1 MNRRQFLQH
10 TGFATASTLAAVGTH
25 GWVARSFAK
34 DSVSNQSAQS
44 KRLIAIFL
52 RGAVDGLNVV
62 VPYRETAYYQNRP
75 RIAIPQPSQAGGAL
89 DLDGQFGLH
98 PALADLMPLWQ
109 QKSLAF
115 IHAAGSP
122 DPTRSHF
129 EAQDKM
135 ERGIL
140 DSSADTQDG
149 WMNRLLGIM
158 SGRNPIQAVNV
169 GNTTPR
175 ILAGRIPV
183 ATLAT
188 GRGATRP
195 LPLDRPSVAAAFDN
209 LYGNSDSLGQAYK
222 EGRLARTALLSN
234 LDAETKMAN
243 NGAPLPN
250 GFASDARR
258 LAQIMVKDSRVKLGF
273 MALGGWDTHVNQGA
287 SQGQLARNLAQVGK
301 GLAALQMALGPT
313 YKDTTVLVMSEFGRT
328 ARENGDGGT
337 DHGHGN
343 IMGVMGGAVKGGKVY
358 GDWTGLSPEQLH
370 ENRDLAITTDFRD
383 AIAAIL
389 ERHLLLS
396 DAQLDRVLP
405 NYRPL
410 QKNLPLYT

>member
-1 MNRRQFLQH
+1 MNRRQFLHQ
-10 TGFATASTLAAVGTH
+10 TGFTAASALAAVGTH

-34 DSVSNQSAQS
+34 DSALTQSAPS

-75 RIAIPQPSQAGGAL
+75 RIAIPQPTNEGGAL

-98 PALADLMPLWQ
+98 PALAALIPLWQ

-140 DSSADTQDG
+140 GTSSTQDG
-149 WMNRLLGIM
+149 WMNRLLSVM
-158 SGRNPIQAVNV
+158 SGRNPIQAVNL

-188 GRGATRP
+188 GRGAARP

-209 LYGNSDSLGQAYK
+209 LYGSNDSLSQAYK

-234 LDAETKMAN
+234 LNAETKRAN

-258 LAQIMVKDSRVKLGF
+258 LAQIMVKDNRVKLGF

-301 GLAALQMALGPT
+301 GLAALQTALGPI
-313 YKDTTVLVMSEFGRT
+313 YKDTTILVMSEFGRT
-328 ARENGDGGT
+328 AHENGDSGT

-358 GDWTGLSPEQLH
+358 GDWPGLSSSQLH
-370 ENRDLAITTDFRD
+370 ENRDLAVTTDFRD
-383 AIAAIL
+383 VIAAIL

-396 DAQLDRVLP
+396 DAQLNRVLP

>member
-1 MNRRQFLQH
+1 MNRRQFLQQ
-10 TGFATASTLAAVGTH
+10 TGLLTTSTLAAVGTH

-34 DSVSNQSAQS
+34 DSVANQSAQS

-75 RIAIPQPSQAGGAL
+75 RIAIPQPAKEGGAL

-98 PALADLMPLWQ
+98 PALADLMPLWK

-122 DPTRSHF
+122 DSTRSHF

-140 DSSADTQDG
+140 GTSSTQDG
-149 WMNRLLGIM
+149 WMNRLLSVM

-188 GRGATRP
+188 GRGAARP
-195 LPLDRPSVAAAFDN
+195 LPLDRPGVAAAFDN
-209 LYGNSDSLGQAYK
+209 LYGSNDSLSQAYK

-258 LAQIMVKDSRVKLGF
+258 LAQIMVKDNRVKLGF

-301 GLAALQMALGPT
+301 GLAALQMALGPI
-313 YKDTTVLVMSEFGRT
+313 YQDTTILVMSEFGRT

-343 IMGVMGGAVKGGKVY
+343 IMGIMGGAVRGGKVY
-358 GDWTGLSPEQLH
+358 GDWTGLSRGQLH
-370 ENRDLAITTDFRD
+370 ENRDLAVTTDFRD
-383 AIAAIL
+383 VIASIL
-389 ERHLLLS
+389 ERHLWLT
-396 DAQLDRVLP
+396 DAQLNRVLP

-410 QKNLPLYT
+410 QKNLPLYM

>member
-1 MNRRQFLQH
+1 MNRRQFLQQ
-10 TGFATASTLAAVGTH
+10 TGFATASTLVAVGTH
-25 GWVARSFAK
+25 GWVARSFAEAA
-34 DSVSNQSAQS
+34 SASNAQS
-44 KRLIAIFL
+44 KRLIVIFL

-62 VPYRETAYYQNRP
+62 VPYRETAYHQNRP
-75 RIAIPQPSQAGGAL
+75 RIAIPQPAKEGGAL

-98 PALADLMPLWQ
+98 PALAALMPLWQ

-115 IHAAGSP
+115 VHAAGSTA
-122 DPTRSHF
+122 PTRSHF
-129 EAQDKM
+129 EAQDNM
-135 ERGIL
+135 ERGIPGA
-140 DSSADTQDG
+140 STTQDG
-149 WMNRLLGIM
+149 WMNRLLGVM

-188 GRGATRP
+188 GRGAARP
-195 LPLDRPSVAAAFDN
+195 LPLDQPRVAAAFDT
-209 LYGNSDSLGQAYK
+209 LYSNSDSLSQAYK

-258 LAQIMVKDSRVKLGF
+258 LAQIMVKDNRVKLGF

-287 SQGQLARNLAQVGK
+287 SQGQLARNLEQVGK
-301 GLAALQMALGPT
+301 GLAALQTALGAA
-313 YKDTTVLVMSEFGRT
+313 YKDTTILVMSEFGRT
-328 ARENGDGGT
+328 AHENGDGGT

-343 IMGVMGGAVKGGKVY
+343 IMGVMGGTVKGGKVY
-358 GDWTGLSPEQLH
+358 GDWKGLAPNQLH
-370 ENRDLAITTDFRD
+370 ENRDLAVTTDFRD
-383 AIAAIL
+383 VIATVL
-389 ERHLLLS
+389 ERHLSLP
-396 DAQLDRVLP
+396 DAQLNQVLP

-410 QKNLPLYT
+410 QKNLSLYT

>member
-1 MNRRQFLQH
+1 MNRRQFLQQ
-10 TGFATASTLAAVGTH
+10 TGFATTSTLAAVGTH
-25 GWVARSFAK
+25 GWIARSSAEAAL
-34 DSVSNQSAQS
+34 SQNAQS
-44 KRLIAIFL
+44 KRLIVIFL

-75 RIAIPQPSQAGGAL
+75 RIAIPQPTQEGGAL

-98 PALADLMPLWQ
+98 PALAALMPLWQ

-115 IHAAGSP
+115 VHAAGSP
-122 DPTRSHF
+122 APTRSHF
-129 EAQDKM
+129 EAQDNM
-135 ERGIL
+135 ERGIPGA
-140 DSSADTQDG
+140 STTQDG
-149 WMNRLLGIM
+149 WMNRLLGVM

-175 ILAGRIPV
+175 ILAGRVPV

-188 GRGATRP
+188 GRGAARP
-195 LPLDRPSVAAAFDN
+195 LPLDQPRVAAAFDN
-209 LYGNSDSLGQAYK
+209 LYSNSDSLSQAYK
-222 EGRLARTALLSN
+222 EGRLARAALLSN

-250 GFASDARR
+250 GFASDAQR
-258 LAQIMVKDSRVKLGF
+258 LAQIMVKDARVKLGF

-287 SQGQLARNLAQVGK
+287 SQGQLARNLEQVGK
-301 GLAALQMALGPT
+301 GLVALQMALGAA
-313 YKDTTVLVMSEFGRT
+313 YKDTTILVMSEFGRT
-328 ARENGDGGT
+328 VHENGDGGT

-343 IMGVMGGAVKGGKVY
+343 IMGVMGGKVNGGKVY
-358 GDWTGLSPEQLH
+358 GDWKGLAPNQLH
-370 ENRDLAITTDFRD
+370 ENRDLAVTTDFRD
-383 AIAAIL
+383 AIATVL

-396 DAQLDRVLP
+396 DPQLDQVLP

-410 QKNLPLYT
+410 QKNLSLYT

>member
-1 MNRRQFLQH
+1 MNRRHFLQQA
-10 TGFATASTLAAVGTH
+10 GFAAASTLAAVGTH
-25 GWVARSFAK
+25 GWVARSL
-34 DSVSNQSAQS
+34 AQS
-44 KRLIAIFL
+44 SASPRSPEPKRLIVIFL

-75 RIAIPQPSQAGGAL
+75 RIAIPQPGKEGGAL

-98 PALADLMPLWQ
+98 PALTVLMPLWQ

-115 IHAAGSP
+115 VHASGSP

-129 EAQDKM
+129 EAQDNM
-135 ERGIL
+135 ERGTL
-140 DSSADTQDG
+140 GLAAATQDG
-149 WMNRLLGIM
+149 WMNRLLGVM

-169 GNTTPR
+169 GNATPR

-183 ATLAT
+183 ATLAP
-188 GRGATRP
+188 GRNAAKP
-195 LPLDRPSVAAAFDN
+195 LPLDKPKVAAAFDS
-209 LYGNSDSLGQAYK
+209 LYSSNDSLSQAYR
-222 EGRLARTALLSN
+222 EGRLARKAILSN

-258 LAQIMVKDSRVKLGF
+258 LAQIMVKDARVKLGF

-287 SQGQLARNLAQVGK
+287 SQGQLARNLEQLGK
-301 GLAALQMALGPT
+301 GLGALQTTLGSAYQDIT
-313 YKDTTVLVMSEFGRT
+313 ILVMSEFGRT
-328 ARENGDGGT
+328 AHENGDGGT

-343 IMGVMGGAVKGGKVY
+343 MMGIMGGGVQGGKVY
-358 GDWTGLSPEQLH
+358 GDWRGLSPDQLH

-383 AIAAIL
+383 VIAAVL
-389 ERHLLLS
+389 ERHLKLP
-396 DAQLDRVLP
+396 DAKLNQVLP
-405 NYRPL
+405 SYQPL
-410 QKNLPLYT
+410 QKNLPLYV

>member
-1 MNRRQFLQH
+1 MNRRQFLHQ
-10 TGFATASTLAAVGTH
+10 TGFTAASALAAVGTH
-25 GWVARSFAK
+25 GWVAQSFAK
-34 DSVSNQSAQS
+34 DAALTQSAPS

-75 RIAIPQPSQAGGAL
+75 RIAIPQPAKAGGAL

-98 PALADLMPLWQ
+98 PALAALLPLWQ

-135 ERGIL
+135 ECGIL
-140 DSSADTQDG
+140 DTSSTQDG
-149 WMNRLLGIM
+149 WMNRLLGVM
-158 SGRNPIQAVNV
+158 SGRNPIQAVNL

-183 ATLAT
+183 ATLAP

-209 LYGNSDSLGQAYK
+209 LYGSSDSLSQAYK

-258 LAQIMVKDSRVKLGF
+258 LAQIMMKDSRVKLGF

-287 SQGQLARNLAQVGK
+287 SQGQLARNLEQLGK
-301 GLAALQMALGPT
+301 GLAALQTALGST
-313 YKDTTVLVMSEFGRT
+313 YKDTTILVMSEFGRT

-343 IMGVMGGAVKGGKVY
+343 IMGVMGGTVNGGKVY
-358 GDWTGLSPEQLH
+358 GDWKGLSPGQLH
-370 ENRDLAITTDFRD
+370 EDRDLAVTTDFRD
-383 AIAAIL
+383 VIASIL